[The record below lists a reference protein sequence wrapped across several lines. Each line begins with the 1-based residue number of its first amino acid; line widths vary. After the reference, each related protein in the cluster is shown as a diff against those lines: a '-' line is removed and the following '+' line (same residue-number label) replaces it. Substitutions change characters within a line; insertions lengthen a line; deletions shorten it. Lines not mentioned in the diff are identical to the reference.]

1 MRHLYRVDKRGIM
14 KYIGSRDK
22 SISARIPSGIYDIVM
37 EYEGKTFTDK
47 LINLIFD
54 YKEFHDLKRNT

>member
-1 MRHLYRVDKRGIM
+1 MKIRYRFDKNEVGQ
-14 KYIGSRDK
+14 YIGNRDK
-22 SISARIPSGIYDIVM
+22 SICVRLPSRIYDIVM

-54 YKEFHDLKRNT
+54 YKEFHDLKR

>member
-1 MRHLYRVDKRGIM
+1 MRIRYRFNKDGVGQ
-14 KYIGSRDK
+14 YIGNRDK
-22 SISARIPSGIYDIVM
+22 SISVRLPLRIYYIVM

-54 YKEFHDLKRNT
+54 YKEFHDLKR